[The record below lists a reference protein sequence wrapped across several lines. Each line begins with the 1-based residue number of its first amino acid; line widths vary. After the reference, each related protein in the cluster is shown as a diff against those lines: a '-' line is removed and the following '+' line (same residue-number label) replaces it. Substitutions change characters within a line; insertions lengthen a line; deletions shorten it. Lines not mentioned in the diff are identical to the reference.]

1 MMSVIIYV
9 QSGRMLENEI
19 HEANDSLLQ
28 QFREAMDSLFDNMK
42 RLSFELSWNVMVGAL
57 KG

>member
-1 MMSVIIYV
+1 
-9 QSGRMLENEI
+9 MLENEI

-28 QFREAMDSLFDNMK
+28 QFREAMDSPFENMK
-42 RLSFELSWNVMVGAL
+42 RLSFELSWNVKVGAL